1 MTNYDVGMGSG
12 AILRL
17 TVTQSSQSIAGN
29 SSVDS
34 WSLTFIKGSA
44 SSWSANAVG
53 WSVNI
58 NGSVYSGSFTFD
70 FRSYSSLLLAAS
82 STTIGHNSDGTKTIA
97 VQGNIGATNTS
108 SGGPATVNGTFTQST
123 IPRASNPTVSPSPV
137 VAGAASTLTT
147 HRASTAFTHTITYTF
162 GSATGTIGTGITD
175 TVSWTPPLSLLSQI
189 PNNITGIGSFTT
201 TTYSGSTVIGTTTVN
216 FTLTPDSSIIPTI
229 GSITDSEAV
238 SAVATA
244 VGKYVQGL
252 SKFALA
258 ITSAAGVYGSTIASY
273 QLSVNG
279 QTINAQ
285 SGTTPAVISASGS
298 VVVTATVTDTRGRTA
313 STTKTLTVL
322 AYAPPVLNSVS
333 VQRSLAGGTPDDSG
347 TYLKVN
353 INANASSLLNT
364 TQRNQLNYRISTR
377 PHVAGGS
384 FVVKA
389 TVATGVIAFNSYG
402 LVNPYAITL
411 SWDIKL
417 EIFDDFTTTA
427 VQFTIPTAA
436 IFQHWDAAAGVGI
449 GKYRENGMLD
459 VAGPIYQNTG
469 FPVLDSN
476 NNPQYVGIYEA
487 TVDPGWTY
495 GFPYVTFTG
504 TGIYAGPYKWST
516 MGDFVPTPGQ
526 KVLVGLAYNGAYY
539 ILGPFENVG
548 LPFNNQLALPF
559 PGGWSQYTGYE
570 TPAYSKSSLG
580 IVTLKGLFQLP
591 ISTTYAV
598 GTVIATLPVGFRPDT
613 SIDFAV
619 MFGPGS
625 TNSLARVTVQAN
637 GQVVAGSALVTAGA
651 GTPFLALDGIKFPA
665 AGIAT
670 WTAVGASG
678 ALATFATNVID
689 GANSAYGTCAYW
701 VDTLGFVWWR
711 GQAKLNAAF
720 STDNTAVINLTG
732 ALQATEYYHMVTITG
747 STTAQIAA
755 LGTGNGTNAL
765 GFKAVSGAGTSG
777 TLYSLAGIVY
787 KPVNSGWTALSLVDG
802 WSNYGTGYSTA
813 AYMKRSDGLIMVKG
827 LITAGTVGAVGLAA
841 LPVGTQP
848 SGQGLAVAIS
858 NLALGRKDRLP
869 AGMYAQVGSNTWFS
883 LDSWAWQAEQ

>member
-44 SSWSANAVG
+44 SSWSANAIG

-147 HRASTAFTHTITYTF
+147 HRASTAFTHTIAYTF
-162 GSATGTIGTGITD
+162 GTATGIIGTGITD

-252 SKFALA
+252 TKLALA

-273 QLSVNG
+273 QISVNG

-313 STTKTLTVL
+313 TLTKTLTVL
-322 AYAPPVLNSVS
+322 AYAPPVLNAVS

-353 INANASSLLNT
+353 INATASSLING
-364 TQRNQLNYRISTR
+364 TQKNQLNYRLSTR
-377 PHVAGGS
+377 GHVAGGS

-389 TVATGVIAFNSYG
+389 TVATGVITFNSYG
-402 LVNPYAITL
+402 LINPYDITL
-411 SWDIKL
+411 SWDIKV
-417 EIFDDFTTTA
+417 EVFDDFTTTA
-427 VQFTIPTAA
+427 VQFTIPTAT
-436 IFQHWDAAAGVGI
+436 IFQHWDAGVGMGI
-449 GKYRENGMLD
+449 GKYRENGVLD
-459 VAGPIYQNTG
+459 VGGQIYSNFGYKVLDTSIAAANIGALRGTISSTWTAGP
-469 FPVLDSN
+469 P
-476 NNPQYVGIYEA
+476 
-487 TVDPGWTY
+487 TVTIDG
-495 GFPYVTFTG
+495 
-504 TGIYAGPYKWST
+504 ASSASGPYAYNN
-516 MGDFVPTPGQ
+516 DFVPTAGMRVFLTLGVDGSYIIGGQ
-526 KVLVGLAYNGAYY
+526 LNES
-539 ILGPFENVG
+539 GP
-548 LPFNNQLALPF
+548 PFANQLPLAF
-559 PGGWSQYTGYE
+559 PGGWTQYTGYE
-570 TPAYSKSSLG
+570 TPAFTKSILG
-580 IVTLKGLFQLP
+580 IVTLKGLCQLP
-591 ISTTYAV
+591 ISTTYTV
-598 GTVIATLPVGFRPDT
+598 GTVLATLPAGFRPDT
-613 SIDFAV
+613 SIDFAI

-625 TNSLARVTVQAN
+625 TNALGRITVQAN
-637 GQVVAGSALVTAGA
+637 GQVVVSSALVTGA
-651 GTPFLALDGIKFPA
+651 SGTPFFSFDGIKFPA
-665 AGIAT
+665 AGVAT
-670 WTAVGASG
+670 WTAVSASG
-678 ALATFATNVID
+678 ALATFATNVVD
-689 GANSAYGTCAYW
+689 GGNSAYGTCAYW
-701 VDTLGFVWWR
+701 IDTLGFAWWR

-720 STDNTAVINLTG
+720 STDNTAMINLTG
-732 ALQATEYYHMVTITG
+732 ALQAAEYYHMVTITG
-747 STTAQIAA
+747 STTVQLAA
-755 LGTGNGTNAL
+755 LGTGNGVNAL
-765 GFKAVSGAGTSG
+765 SFKAVSGAGTSG
-777 TLYSLAGIVY
+777 TLYSLAGILY

-802 WSNYGTGYSTA
+802 WANYGTGYSAA